1 MAMNGAFLFA
11 FALALA
17 AAERDPVLAPAGAL
31 LDRNEFAGAAAL
43 LEPAA
48 AAPSRDAE
56 VYLMLAV
63 ARVNLRQPQQAVDSC
78 ERGLRAA
85 PGSARLEN
93 YCASL
98 FRDVVPAAESVP
110 RLERALAACPA
121 SGVLEKALGEA
132 LLAAAPNDPRIEAL
146 LSRAVAKLPEDPGV
160 HYSYGQW
167 ACLHEKPALCV
178 TSMRNTLALSEPS
191 NCRARLG
198 AETFIAMAEE
208 SQGHFDAAKHAY
220 LAALEADRKLAPFNP
235 EPAFQY
241 VKFLQ
246 SRSEDEAAG
255 ALVEEILTRAPR
267 FAPARFERAKTLFRR
282 GQAEEAAGEAEA
294 ALQNS
299 TGDKTELRAV
309 HTFLVKAYSVLD
321 REDDAKRHQT
331 WVEANR

>member
-17 AAERDPVLAPAGAL
+17 ASGRDPVLVPAGAL
-31 LDRNEFAGAAAL
+31 LDHDDFAGAAAL

-63 ARVNLRQPQQAVDSC
+63 ARVNLRQPQQAADSC
-78 ERGLRAA
+78 ERGMRAA

-93 YCASL
+93 YCTTL
-98 FRDVVPAAESVP
+98 FRDMVPAGESVP
-110 RLERALAACPA
+110 RLERALAAHPD

-132 LLAAAPNDPRIEAL
+132 LLAAAPNDSRIEAL
-146 LSRAVAKLPEDPGV
+146 LSHAVAKLPEDPGA

-167 ACLHEKPALCV
+167 ACLHEKPALCITV
-178 TSMRNTLALSEPS
+178 MRNALALSETS
-191 NCRARLG
+191 NYRARLG
-198 AETFIAMAEE
+198 AQTFIAMAEE
-208 SQGHFDAAKHAY
+208 SQGHFDAAKSAY
-220 LAALEADRKLAPFNP
+220 RAALEADRKLAPFNP

-267 FAPARFERAKTLFRR
+267 FAPARFERAKTLFRQD
-282 GQAEEAAGEAEA
+282 QAKEAAVEAET
-294 ALQNS
+294 ALQS
-299 TGDKTELRAV
+299 SKSDKTELRAI
-309 HTFLVKAYSVLD
+309 HTFLVKAYSVLG